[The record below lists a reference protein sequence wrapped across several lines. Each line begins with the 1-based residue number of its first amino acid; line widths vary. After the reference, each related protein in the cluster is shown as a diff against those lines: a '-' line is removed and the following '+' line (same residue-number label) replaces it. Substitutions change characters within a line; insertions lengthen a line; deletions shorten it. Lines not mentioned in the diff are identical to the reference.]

1 MARAERGER
10 DWDVVDLRVLR
21 PTTASNEG
29 MQGTPCH
36 RAQELCESGG
46 GRPGLPVHNSPY
58 VLCGRKVILK
68 LQSSGAV

>member
-1 MARAERGER
+1 MMYFLDMQCVYGERGER

-46 GRPGLPVHNSPY
+46 GRP
-58 VLCGRKVILK
+58 
-68 LQSSGAV
+68 